1 MRRASA
7 DHCAASVCFLFHR
20 WFRLVFLL
28 PQLLAGRLLVFLDDL
43 LGDHIQERIL
53 SIGGAYEQQRHH
65 RNEQVKT
72 FHHDF
77 LLSLS
82 ETLYFG
88 FRIAVS
94 LRIAKLLLSPGVASE
109 LAKTGRGCILEFGPI
124 IPWPYRSGRL
134 YEWLQA
140 PRRLD
145 RFYAGTRYSR
155 FAALARG
162 FLGRRKR

>member
-82 ETLYFG
+82 ETL
-88 FRIAVS
+88 
-94 LRIAKLLLSPGVASE
+94 
-109 LAKTGRGCILEFGPI
+109 EFGPI

-162 FLGRRKR
+162 FLGRRK